1 MDNKEFYK
9 QLVQRYHSGKANEQ
23 EIALFLELLRTGQ
36 IDDIVKWHMEEQSGI
51 ETKKTQRTRYYHLL
65 KYAAALLLFTLT
77 GAALLYNWYER
88 ERKIEVALMNNIG
101 PAISKATLKLADGRH
116 IMLDSTFGELI
127 IQDSI
132 IRDQSGKMVHQGEN
146 EYYEVHVPKGGTF
159 HLSLSDGSKVWL
171 NSGSTLRFPQKFA
184 GNLRKIEL
192 KGEAFFEVRKQY
204 AADGERIPFVV
215 HTLKQTVEVLGTS
228 FNVKAYGEENESAT
242 LFTGLVRL
250 KNNINNHE
258 KMLSPGTK
266 AVLERNGEF
275 KVGIADLE
283 EEASWRS
290 DAFLFNETPINDI
303 LNQLSRWY
311 NVDMEFT
318 GSAEYK
324 FNGYLQRNVSLG
336 DALETLKGTGE
347 LDYQYQNHKVI
358 IKQKKTK

>member
-36 IDDIVKWHMEEQSGI
+36 IDDIVERHMEEQSGV
-51 ETKKTQRTRYYHLL
+51 EEKKRQKTRYYRLL
-65 KYAAALLLFTLT
+65 KYAAALLLVTLT
-77 GAALLYNWYER
+77 GTSLFYNWYMSK
-88 ERKIEVALMNNIG
+88 RKMEIALMNNIG
-101 PAISKATLKLADGRH
+101 PATFKATLKLADGRH

-127 IQDSI
+127 IQDSAVK
-132 IRDQSGKMVHQGEN
+132 DQSGRMVHQGEN
-146 EYYEVHVPKGGTF
+146 EYYEVNVPKGGTF
-159 HLSLSDGSKVWL
+159 HLNLSDGSKVWL

-192 KGEAFFEVRKQY
+192 KGEAFFEVRKQTGS
-204 AADGERIPFVV
+204 AGERIPFIVQ
-215 HTLKQTVEVLGTS
+215 TSKQTVEVLGTS
-228 FNVKAYGEENESAT
+228 FNVKAYGEGNESAT

-250 KNNINNHE
+250 KNNKNNHE
-258 KMLSPGTK
+258 KMLSPGDK

-290 DAFLFNETPINDI
+290 DAFVFNETPINDI

-311 NVDMEFT
+311 NVDIEFI
-318 GSAEYK
+318 GSAEYS

-336 DALETLKGTGE
+336 EALETLKGTGE